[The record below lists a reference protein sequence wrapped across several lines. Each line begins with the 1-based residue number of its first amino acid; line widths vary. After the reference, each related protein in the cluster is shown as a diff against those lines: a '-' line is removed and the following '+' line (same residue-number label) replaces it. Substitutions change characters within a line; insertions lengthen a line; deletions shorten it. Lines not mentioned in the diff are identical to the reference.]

1 VADADGVVVAV
12 NRSSGAEL
20 WRQDALRMRRLT
32 APTPIGQSVV
42 VGDFEGW
49 LHWLDVYTGADPGAL
64 PAGKAAFVTAP
75 VSGGE
80 LLIVQD
86 EDDRVY
92 ALRAE
97 PRG

>member
-1 VADADGVVVAV
+1 
-12 NRSSGAEL
+12 
-20 WRQDALRMRRLT
+20 MRRLT
-32 APTPIGQSVV
+32 APTPIDQSVV

-49 LHWLDVYTGADPGAL
+49 LHWLDAYTGKIQARFRAS
-64 PAGKAAFVTAP
+64 KAAFVSAP

-80 LLIVQD
+80 LLIAQD
-86 EDDRVY
+86 ESDRVY

>member
-1 VADADGVVVAV
+1 
-12 NRSSGAEL
+12 
-20 WRQDALRMRRLT
+20 
-32 APTPIGQSVV
+32 VV

-49 LHWLDVYTGADPGAL
+49 LHWLDPITGALQARYR
-64 PAGKAAFVTAP
+64 AGDAPFITAP

-80 LLIVQD
+80 LLIAQD
-86 EDDRVY
+86 EEDRVY